1 MEKRRDGEG
10 EGDSLRRREIHRE
23 EEIDGEGKRRE
34 ICRERKGDGD
44 GGEIEKRRRLV
55 ERWRR

>member
-1 MEKRRDGEG
+1 MEKERD
-10 EGDSLRRREIHRE
+10 RE

-44 GGEIEKRRRLV
+44 WGEIEKRRRLV